1 MYIKV
6 GDIVAVIAGK
16 DRFFIDKD
24 GIKKNKIGK
33 VLKIFFK
40 EQKVLV
46 EGVNIIT
53 KHQKPLNKEDKGG
66 ILKQEVPI
74 HISNVA
80 LIDPDKKIP
89 TRVGFRIES
98 NKKIRYS
105 KKTGNVLD
113 NFESK

>member
-6 GDIVAVIAGK
+6 GDYVAIITGK
-16 DRFFIDKD
+16 DRFFIDEN
-24 GIKKNKIGK
+24 GQKKNKIGK

-53 KHQKPLNKEDKGG
+53 KHQKPMNKETKGS
-66 ILKQEVPI
+66 IIKQEVPI
-74 HISNVA
+74 HISNVS

-89 TRVGFRIES
+89 TRIGFRLES
-98 NKKIRYS
+98 NKKVRYS
-105 KKTGNVLD
+105 KKTGTILD
-113 NFESK
+113 ILN